1 MNGARGKFLEME
13 LSGVEKLKARFRKI
27 EAGLELTMNE
37 VTYEV
42 AQDIAE
48 AARVLVAVDTGKTKQ
63 NIKAERGR
71 GFSKVSVTR
80 GGERDV
86 VPAYL
91 ELGTHKMAARPFLK
105 PAGEM
110 AMSAGS
116 TRKALREVGGLLK
129 RTHGGA

>member
-1 MNGARGKFLEME
+1 MNGARGRFLEME
-13 LSGVEKLKARFRKI
+13 LTGAENLKARFRSI
-27 EAGLELTMNE
+27 EAGLELAMNE

-48 AARVLVAVDTGKTKQ
+48 TARALVAVDTGRTKQ

-71 GFSKVSVTR
+71 GFSRVVATR

-105 PAGEM
+105 PAGDM
-110 AMSAGS
+110 AMAAGS
-116 TRKALREVGGLLK
+116 TRRAIREVGGLLK
-129 RTHGGA
+129 ASRI